1 MNTLTDYAVERAVQL
16 LEIDSPTGY
25 TESASKYV
33 YQTISDLGF
42 APYYTNKGGII
53 VDLGGVDLNDALLIE
68 AHLDTLGCMIAEIKN
83 DGRLRLTN
91 LGGVGVNN
99 IEAENCRVIT
109 KFNGC
114 FEGTVQ
120 LINPSIHVNHE
131 YRETKRDFESVE
143 LVLDEDV
150 QSKDAVESLGIQ
162 VGDLVCF
169 DTRTRILPNGYIKS
183 RFLDD
188 KLSAGILIAL
198 AQYVSTKNIV
208 PKRRVYIHFT
218 VYEEVGHG
226 GSGSVPEGV
235 TEALSVDMGCVGKG
249 ITCTEKQVS
258 ICAKDAGGPYSYDMV
273 KKLILA
279 AKEKHA
285 DYAVDVYPYYGSDVE
300 ATLRAG
306 ADIRHGLIGPG
317 VYASHGYER
326 SHKNGVKN
334 TLLVLLGYLRI

>member
-1 MNTLTDYAVERAVQL
+1 MKEYMEYAVEQTLSL
-16 LEIDSPTGY
+16 LKIDSPTGY
-25 TESASKYV
+25 TSEVAEYVLNTLTSIGFSAVK
-33 YQTISDLGF
+33 
-42 APYYTNKGGII
+42 TNKGGILA
-53 VDLGGVDLNDALLIE
+53 DLGGKNVKDAVLIE
-68 AHLDTLGCMIAEIKN
+68 AHLDTLGSMVAEIKS

-99 IEAENCRVIT
+99 VEGENCRVIT
-109 KFNGC
+109 KFNGSY
-114 FEGTVQ
+114 EGTIQ

-131 YRETKRDFESVE
+131 YRDMKRDFDSVE

-150 QSKDAVESLGIQ
+150 KTKEDVEGLGIR

-169 DTRTRILPNGYIKS
+169 DPRSRVLSNGYIKS

-188 KLSAGILIAL
+188 KLSSGILLSL
-198 AQYVSTKNIV
+198 AKYIKDTQVL
-208 PKRRVYIHFT
+208 PERRIYMHFT

-235 TEALSVDMGCVGKG
+235 TEALAVDMGCVGKG
-249 ITCTEKQVS
+249 ISCTEKQVS

-273 KKLILA
+273 RSLIIA
-279 AKEKHA
+279 AIEKTA

-300 ATLRAG
+300 ATLRGG

-326 SHKNGVKN
+326 SHKEAVLN
-334 TLLVLLGYLRI
+334 TLLVLQGFLHL